1 MGTKI
6 KMLGLVGFGW
16 LSNADYYRYIN
27 EGINRELGGM
37 NFASCIMHS
46 FNQGEIKI
54 HMDAGDVSRVMD
66 MIITA
71 CKNMER
77 SGAEGLVLC
86 ANTMHMFADSIQA
99 QVNTPIIHIIDATAQ
114 AIKVRSLKKVGLLGT
129 KPTME
134 LDFYKDRLQQQGI
147 EAMIPGDTADR
158 EFIHHTIFD
167 ELAKGMMTEETKS
180 RYLDIINKLAE
191 RGAEGVILGCTEIPL
206 LIKQEDVTMPV
217 FDTTRIH
224 AEAAIRFSLGK
235 TQYA

>member
-1 MGTKI
+1 
-6 KMLGLVGFGW
+6 MLGLVGFGW

-99 QVNTPIIHIIDATAQ
+99 QVNTPIINIID
-114 AIKVRSLKKVGLLGT
+114 
-129 KPTME
+129 
-134 LDFYKDRLQQQGI
+134 
-147 EAMIPGDTADR
+147 ADR